1 MGPTTTW
8 LLLAVAMMLLS
19 GTMSGTI
26 SAERRPRET
35 DGIGGGT
42 GGGGGDG
49 ADDDDDDSYGE
60 FEEKILR
67 AWIEKLIER
76 YSTNIQSPTEST
88 NIQRI
93 AKKSRTSTTQIN
105 MLDDDHI
112 ATLSIYPFLVNP
124 FYQPSIYSS
133 YIPLTYDAT
142 THLLPVGQVPYQ
154 KDEYH
159 HRFLGPLHTQFPVG
173 YTNVPGIM
181 SPTLINNEPEIKK
194 TMNIPNYIPPSNQEV
209 IQKHDKELHTSEQI
223 INQNKDNF
231 DHTSPIGLDMEDPIK
246 IYQKKYDKIEQ
257 PNSKMDRKLHDHL
270 TADDLPNTLTA
281 EQNQTTGSHEVQ
293 DLQPST
299 FFSVFDTTMPLDT
312 IHFPKTYL
320 VSTLPPLT
328 ISNEPNKSET
338 YRNSVSQVPL
348 SSDEFSTVTQILLNH
363 STAQEPLSN
372 TKQLV
377 TTSVTPYSSTTASEK
392 NQEDTFEKR
401 SRPDESRNSH
411 RYSNDKYTTD
421 ILKTSIINISEIS
434 TEMTKTTR
442 NPEVLNA
449 LSTLPTT
456 TTTTI
461 FSTPLCENND
471 TKISTPSSVARAE
484 TDIHAKSYN
493 VPVQKVNGKPDKKF
507 TTFSNGQDNINNLIR
522 SSTRPSVISI
532 TTSETS
538 TLPYTKISS
547 SSMIFTSSPSQ
558 HKYYSSTKSPDVKSS
573 TDKNNKIQSTSLR
586 YTSLLPT
593 ILQPLNIKNITT
605 TILVDTKTEKSPQ
618 ITYNT
623 NKYIKNIKQN
633 TNTPRHQDGTTIS
646 SSTSTIFIPSHNVF
660 NTDTPVKT
668 VQNNLPSDITMYS
681 NNYQSQNIPT
691 STEKSNTYKD
701 SNINTYFSTT
711 TKGIKKSTLKPT
723 VAPINQYNSVQR
735 KIPLDIVSGDSKFRK
750 TTYNEDRYITE
761 TPNTSQSIEDSE
773 LWYNHMYPQNVLKK
787 KVNEE
792 QIHVLLK
799 KIIKLLKPEIEKQ
812 TLTKESVAR
821 LVPSRLGDPE
831 KFVYIIYP
839 WIIDEAK
846 NIEHEERA
854 KINKNPLII
863 SDKL

>member
-8 LLLAVAMMLLS
+8 LLLAVAMMLLP
-19 GTMSGTI
+19 GTLSGTI

-42 GGGGGDG
+42 GG
-49 ADDDDDDSYGE
+49 DDDDNDSYGE

-76 YSTNIQSPTEST
+76 YSTNIQSPTEPT

-93 AKKSRTSTTQIN
+93 AKKSRTSTSQIN

-133 YIPLTYDAT
+133 YIPLPYDAT
-142 THLLPVGQVPYQ
+142 THLLPVGQVPYK

-194 TMNIPNYIPPSNQEV
+194 TMNVPNSIPPGNQEV
-209 IQKHDKELHTSEQI
+209 IQKHDKVLHTSEQI
-223 INQNKDNF
+223 LNQNKDDF
-231 DHTSPIGLDMEDPIK
+231 DHTSPIGLNLVDPIK
-246 IYQKKYDKIEQ
+246 IYQIKDDKIEQ

-281 EQNQTTGSHEVQ
+281 EQNQTTRSHEVQ

-299 FFSVFDTTMPLDT
+299 FFTDFNTTMPLDT
-312 IHFPKTYL
+312 VNFPKTYL
-320 VSTLPPLT
+320 VSTLPLFT
-328 ISNEPNKSET
+328 ISHEPSKSET
-338 YRNSVSQVPL
+338 YSNSVSQLPL
-348 SSDEFSTVTQILLNH
+348 SSDEFSTVNQMLLH
-363 STAQEPLSN
+363 RSPTQEPLSN
-372 TKQLV
+372 TKQLI
-377 TTSVTPYSSTTASEK
+377 TTPVTPYSSTTTSEK
-392 NQEDTFEKR
+392 NQQDTSEKR

-411 RYSNDKYTTD
+411 HYSNEKYTTD
-421 ILKTSIINISEIS
+421 ILKTSIINKNEIS
-434 TEMTKTTR
+434 TEMAETTR

-456 TTTTI
+456 ITTTI

-471 TKISTPSSVARAE
+471 TKISTSSSVARAE

-493 VPVQKVNGKPDKKF
+493 VPVQKINGKSDKKF
-507 TTFSNGQDNINNLIR
+507 TTVSNGQDNINNLIS
-522 SSTRPSVISI
+522 SSTRSSVISI

-538 TLPYTKISS
+538 TFSYKK
-547 SSMIFTSSPSQ
+547 TSPPQ
-558 HKYYSSTKSPDVKSS
+558 LKYYSSTKLPDVKCT
-573 TDKNNKIQSTSLR
+573 TDKNNEIQSTSLR
-586 YTSLLPT
+586 YASLLPT
-593 ILQPLNIKNITT
+593 NLQPLNIKNITT
-605 TILVDTKTEKSPQ
+605 TILVETKTEKTPQ
-618 ITYNT
+618 ITFNS

-633 TNTPRHQDGTTIS
+633 TNTPIHDDESTIS
-646 SSTSTIFIPSHNVF
+646 SSTPTIFIPSHNVF
-660 NTDTPVKT
+660 NTDTPIKT
-668 VQNNLPSDITMYS
+668 VQNNLPSDITMY
-681 NNYQSQNIPT
+681 NYQSQNIPT

-701 SNINTYFSTT
+701 GNINTYFPTT
-711 TKGIKKSTLKPT
+711 TKGTKRSTLKPT
-723 VAPINQYNSVQR
+723 VAPINQFNSVQR

-750 TTYNEDRYITE
+750 TTYNQDRYMTE
-761 TPNTSQSIEDSE
+761 SPNTPQSIEDSE
-773 LWYNHMYPQNVLKK
+773 LWYNHMYPQNALKN

-846 NIEHEERA
+846 NIEREERA
-854 KINKNPLII
+854 KNNANPLIT

>member
-1 MGPTTTW
+1 
-8 LLLAVAMMLLS
+8 
-19 GTMSGTI
+19 
-26 SAERRPRET
+26 
-35 DGIGGGT
+35 
-42 GGGGGDG
+42 
-49 ADDDDDDSYGE
+49 
-60 FEEKILR
+60 
-67 AWIEKLIER
+67 
-76 YSTNIQSPTEST
+76 
-88 NIQRI
+88 
-93 AKKSRTSTTQIN
+93 

-133 YIPLTYDAT
+133 YIPLPYDAT

-181 SPTLINNEPEIKK
+181 SPTLINNEPDIKK
-194 TMNIPNYIPPSNQEV
+194 TMTVPNSNPPGNQEL

-223 INQNKDNF
+223 LNQNKDDF
-231 DHTSPIGLDMEDPIK
+231 DHTSPIGLNLEDPIK
-246 IYQKKYDKIEQ
+246 MYQKEDDKIEQ

-270 TADDLPNTLTA
+270 TEDDLPNTLTA
-281 EQNQTTGSHEVQ
+281 EQNQTTGSHEVR
-293 DLQPST
+293 DLHPST
-299 FFSVFDTTMPLDT
+299 FFADFDTTMPLDAVN
-312 IHFPKTYL
+312 FPKTYL

-328 ISNEPNKSET
+328 ISNEPRKSEI
-338 YRNSVSQVPL
+338 YSNSVSQLPL
-348 SSDEFSTVTQILLNH
+348 SSDEFSTV
-363 STAQEPLSN
+363 
-372 TKQLV
+372 KQLLLHRS
-377 TTSVTPYSSTTASEK
+377 TTPVTPYSSTTTSEK
-392 NQEDTFEKR
+392 NQEGNSEKR
-401 SRPDESRNSH
+401 SQPDEPPLNSNH
-411 RYSNDKYTTD
+411 YSNDKYLTTGVS
-421 ILKTSIINISEIS
+421 KTSIINNSKIS
-434 TEMTKTTR
+434 TEMAETTR

-449 LSTLPTT
+449 LSTLSTT

-471 TKISTPSSVARAE
+471 TKISTSSSVARAE
-484 TDIHAKSYN
+484 TDIKPKSYN
-493 VPVQKVNGKPDKKF
+493 IKVQKTYDKSDKKL
-507 TTFSNGQDNINNLIR
+507 TTVSNGQDNINNVIS
-522 SSTRPSVISI
+522 SSTRPSVISV

-538 TLPYTKISS
+538 TLPYTKTS
-547 SSMIFTSSPSQ
+547 SSMIFTSSPPQ
-558 HKYYSSTKSPDVKSS
+558 PKYYSSTKLPYVKCT

-593 ILQPLNIKNITT
+593 TRQPLNIKNITT
-605 TILVDTKTEKSPQ
+605 TILVETKTEKSPQ
-618 ITYNT
+618 ITYNS

-633 TNTPRHQDGTTIS
+633 TNTPRHDDESTIS
-646 SSTSTIFIPSHNVF
+646 SSRPSIFIPSHNVL

-691 STEKSNTYKD
+691 STEKSNTYKYG
-701 SNINTYFSTT
+701 NINTYFPTT
-711 TKGIKKSTLKPT
+711 TKGTKRSTLKPT
-723 VAPINQYNSVQR
+723 VSPINQYNSVQR

-750 TTYNEDRYITE
+750 ATYKEDRYMTE
-761 TPNTSQSIEDSE
+761 TPNTPQSIEDSE
-773 LWYNHMYPQNVLKK
+773 LWYNHMYPQNALKK

-812 TLTKESVAR
+812 TLTKESVER

-846 NIEHEERA
+846 NIEREEQA
-854 KINKNPLII
+854 KINGNPLIT